1 MRKFLKLMVC
11 VILFTFAIGSK
22 SYSQSFN
29 WNRVIDAIAIV
40 ESNNNPKAVGNSSV
54 GLLQITPILV
64 KDCNKILE
72 KQNKSKRYNLND
84 RLSPK
89 KSKEMFIII
98 QEYYNPQHNIER
110 AIRLW
115 NGGPNYSIKGTQIY
129 YNKVRK
135 HLAQD

>member
-11 VILFTFAIGSK
+11 VILFTFAMGSK

-29 WNRVIDAIAIV
+29 WNRVINAIAIV

-84 RLSPK
+84 RLNPK
-89 KSKEMFIII
+89 KSKEMFVII

-129 YNKVRK
+129 YNKVKK
-135 HLAQD
+135 HLS

>member
-1 MRKFLKLMVC
+1 MVC

-29 WNRVIDAIAIV
+29 WNKVIDAIAIV
-40 ESNNNPKAVGNSSV
+40 ESNSNPRAVGNSSV

-84 RLSPK
+84 RLNPK

-129 YNKVRK
+129 YNKVK
-135 HLAQD
+135 KYLS

>member
-135 HLAQD
+135 HLA

>member
-1 MRKFLKLMVC
+1 MVG
-11 VILFTFAIGSK
+11 VILFTFTMGSK

-29 WNRVIDAIAIV
+29 WNRVINAIAIV
-40 ESNNNPKAVGNSSV
+40 ESNNNPRAVGNSSV

-84 RLSPK
+84 RLNPE

-129 YNKVRK
+129 YNKVKK
-135 HLAQD
+135 HLS